1 MATKTKNTASKFF
14 TIENAIDTVSL
25 VNTVALTST
34 EKAFTKGFDIV
45 GEIQTKTEKLL
56 KKGFKFSAK
65 KHDEMFD
72 MLDASKE
79 KTVKTFNK
87 VSKKFNKKS
96 A

>member
-1 MATKTKNTASKFF
+1 MATKNNNTTGRFF
-14 TIENAIDTVSL
+14 TLENAIDTFSL

-34 EKAFTKGFDIV
+34 EKVFTKGFDVV
-45 GEIQTKTEKLL
+45 GKLQTKTDTLL
-56 KKGFKFSAK
+56 KKGFKFSSK

-72 MLDASKE
+72 VLDASKE
-79 KTVKTFNK
+79 KTVKALKK